1 MVANVGNTI
10 LGTFNA
16 VQNASLNRERIANA
30 RLEREQNQL
39 KFRQLEDLDAHD
51 TLIKSGTQ
59 NGYID
64 STQGFKLN
72 QETLFNDLNG
82 DDQGRR
88 ELAVAF
94 ATGVANRLNK
104 NDPFTTT
111 GMEKNANGKFIIT
124 GRNPDGSPAP
134 ITDNGTA
141 DDNDLVTQFDPE
153 GIIAS
158 VNTIYNGRI
167 LPRSSVDPV
176 IYKQWNIGGDAIG
189 TAIDAAEATGSN
201 TAGRDAVSVINQAS
215 DDAEAVNVANQI
227 TAGLGGKVPEPTET
241 EPVEEPEEVE
251 PLLLNATRDQKRN
264 IERLR
269 MMVAR
274 GEKNSA
280 TTTNPAYAKRLEQ
293 QKAEL
298 AALEQ
303 EVNDTPTGRLESGE
317 QRRYASLDKRIAN
330 LSKTLEGKDT
340 SKGIAA
346 TQASTLAKLTSERDA
361 LVGKARE
368 LANPPA
374 PEVLAVAAAA
384 DEATGGDPNKLSK
397 NVPQVSQSDAQ
408 AVAKSAQDAGVRTP
422 ADIVKLGP
430 RQRTA
435 LIASVLAYTPRPQ
448 RDAVFNSFVNY
459 LDTGSPSTST
469 KDALTASTSAARLQF
484 EMANKKQANANLF
497 SENVGKVGKLYTQ
510 PIIRGTWDEEE
521 GEFIKPTQDAV
532 EAANGLSN
540 LAAQAKFG
548 GSLSVAAASQYL
560 NSVIPYLVAEGKET
574 SDGFFGAMADI
585 FRDDAQ
591 FQIGN
596 MADLVVVQYETRKD
610 GETVPIR
617 LKFKNPAGGM
627 YKEELT
633 WKELTSRAGSG
644 TANAID
650 LAYRKRLE
658 AESKQQ

>member
-16 VQNASLNRERIANA
+16 VQNASLKRERIANA

-72 QETLFNDLNG
+72 TDRITQDLNSSDENIRTQAQDFSLG
-82 DDQGRR
+82 I
-88 ELAVAF
+88 L
-94 ATGVANRLNK
+94 NRSNRK
-104 NDPFTTT
+104 DPFTVT
-111 GMEKNANGKFIIT
+111 GLEKNSETGKYIMT
-124 GRNPDGSPAP
+124 GRNPDGSSAP
-134 ITDNGTA
+134 ITENGTA
-141 DDNDLVTQFDPE
+141 DDNDIVSQFDPE
-153 GIIAS
+153 ALMGA
-158 VNTIYNGRI
+158 VGTVYRGRI

-176 IYKQWNIGGDAIG
+176 IYQQYNAVAGPAIG
-189 TAIDAAEATGSN
+189 AALDAAEATGIN
-201 TAGRDAVSVINQAS
+201 TATRETIGVINAAA
-215 DDAEAVNVANQI
+215 DDTEAANIANQI
-227 TAGLGGKVPEPTET
+227 TTDLGGKVPEPTET

-269 MMVAR
+269 RMVAF
-274 GEKNSA
+274 GEKNPA
-280 TTTNPAYAKRLEQ
+280 TQTNPVYAKRLEQ

-317 QRRYASLDKRIAN
+317 QRRYASLNKRIAN
-330 LSKTLEGKDT
+330 LNKTLEGKDT
-340 SKGIAA
+340 TEGIAA
-346 TQASTLAKLTSERDA
+346 TQARTLAKLTSERDA
-361 LVGKARE
+361 LVGQARE

-435 LIASVLAYTPRPQ
+435 LIASVLAYTPEPQ

-459 LDTGSPSTST
+459 LDTGSPRTSA

-484 EMANKKQANANLF
+484 EMANKKQSNADTFTN
-497 SENVGKVGKLYTQ
+497 NVQEINKLYTQ
-510 PIIRGTWDEEE
+510 PIIRGTWNEEDR
-521 GEFIKPTQDAV
+521 EFIAPTQDAI
-532 EAANGLSN
+532 EAATQLRN
-540 LAAQAKFG
+540 LAASAKFG
-548 GSLSVAAASQYL
+548 GSSGVAAANQYL
-560 NSVIPYLVAEGKET
+560 NSIMPLLIAEGKQT
-574 SDGFFGAMADI
+574 GDGFFGAIADI
-585 FRDDAQ
+585 FRDDARLQ
-591 FQIGN
+591 VGN
-596 MADLVVVQYETRKD
+596 MADLVVVQYKN
-610 GETVPIR
+610 GEPVK
-617 LKFKNPAGGM
+617 LKFKNPEDGL
-627 YKEELT
+627 YEEELT
-633 WKELTSRAGSG
+633 WKELSKITDSATR
-644 TANAID
+644 NAID

-658 AESKQQ
+658 AESKQ

>member
-72 QETLFNDLNG
+72 TDRITQDLNSSDENIRTQAQDFSLG
-82 DDQGRR
+82 I
-88 ELAVAF
+88 L
-94 ATGVANRLNK
+94 NRSNRK
-104 NDPFTTT
+104 DPFTVT
-111 GMEKNANGKFIIT
+111 GLEKNSETGKYIMT
-124 GRNPDGSPAP
+124 GRNPDGSSAP
-134 ITDNGTA
+134 ITEKGTA
-141 DDNDLVTQFDPE
+141 EANDIVSQFDPE
-153 GIIAS
+153 ALMGA
-158 VNTIYNGRI
+158 VGTVYRGRI

-176 IYKQWNIGGDAIG
+176 IYQQYNAVAGPAIG
-189 TAIDAAEATGSN
+189 AALDAAEATGIN
-201 TAGRDAVSVINQAS
+201 TATRETIGVINAAA
-215 DDAEAVNVANQI
+215 DDTEAANIANQI
-227 TAGLGGKVPEPTET
+227 TTDLGGEAPKPTET
-241 EPVEEPEEVE
+241 EPVEESEEVE

-274 GEKNSA
+274 GEKNPA
-280 TTTNPAYAKRLEQ
+280 TQTNPAYAKRLEQ

-317 QRRYASLDKRIAN
+317 QRRYASLNKRIAN
-330 LSKTLEGKDT
+330 LNKTLEGKDT
-340 SKGIAA
+340 TQGIAA
-346 TQASTLAKLTSERDA
+346 TQARTLAKLTSERDA
-361 LVGKARE
+361 LVGQARE

-435 LIASVLAYTPRPQ
+435 LIASVLAYTPKSQ
-448 RDAVFNSFVNY
+448 RNDVFKSFVNY

-469 KDALTASTSAARLQF
+469 KDALTASTSAG
-484 EMANKKQANANLF
+484 NLRRGLATDRRAAADQY
-497 SENVGKVGKLYTQ
+497 SKDVATVGSDYVA
-510 PIIRGTWDEEE
+510 PIVNGVWNEEDR
-521 GEFIKPTQDAV
+521 EFIAPTQDARV
-532 EAANGLSN
+532 AATQLRS
-540 LAAQAKFG
+540 LAATAKQG
-548 GSLSVAAASQYL
+548 GSLGLAAASQYL
-560 NSVIPYLVAEGKET
+560 NGIMPLLIAEGKQT
-574 SDGFFGAMADI
+574 GDGFFGRIADI
-585 FRDDAQ
+585 FRDDATL
-591 FQIGN
+591 QIGN
-596 MADLVVVQYETRKD
+596 MADLIVVQYDGKD
-610 GETVPIR
+610 PLR
-617 LKFKNPAGGM
+617 LKFKDPAGGFLE
-627 YKEELT
+627 EELT
-633 WKELTSRAGSG
+633 WKELSKVADSATR
-644 TANAID
+644 NAID
-650 LAYRKRLE
+650 LAYKKRLE

>member
-72 QETLFNDLNG
+72 TDRITQDLNSSDENIRTQAQDFSLG
-82 DDQGRR
+82 I
-88 ELAVAF
+88 L
-94 ATGVANRLNK
+94 NRSNRK
-104 NDPFTTT
+104 DPFTVT
-111 GMEKNANGKFIIT
+111 GLEKNSETGKYIMT
-124 GRNPDGSPAP
+124 GRNPDGSSAP
-134 ITDNGTA
+134 ITENGTA
-141 DDNDLVTQFDPE
+141 DDNDIVSQFDPE
-153 GIIAS
+153 ALMGA
-158 VNTIYNGRI
+158 VGTVYRGRI

-176 IYKQWNIGGDAIG
+176 IYQQYNAVAGPAIG
-189 TAIDAAEATGSN
+189 AALDAAEATGIN
-201 TAGRDAVSVINQAS
+201 TATRETIGVINAAA
-215 DDAEAVNVANQI
+215 DDTEAANIANQI
-227 TAGLGGKVPEPTET
+227 TTDLGGKVPEPTET

-269 MMVAR
+269 RMVAF
-274 GEKNSA
+274 GEKNPA
-280 TTTNPAYAKRLEQ
+280 TQTNPVYAKRLEQ

-317 QRRYASLDKRIAN
+317 QRRYASLNKRIAN
-330 LSKTLEGKDT
+330 LNKTLEGKDT
-340 SKGIAA
+340 TEGIAA
-346 TQASTLAKLTSERDA
+346 TQARTLAKLTSERDA
-361 LVGKARE
+361 LVGQARE

-435 LIASVLAYTPRPQ
+435 LIASVLAYTPEPQ

-459 LDTGSPSTST
+459 LDTGSPRTSA

-484 EMANKKQANANLF
+484 EMANKKQSNADTFTN
-497 SENVGKVGKLYTQ
+497 NVQEINKLYTQ
-510 PIIRGTWDEEE
+510 PIIRGTWNEEDR
-521 GEFIKPTQDAV
+521 EFIAPTQDAI
-532 EAANGLSN
+532 EAATQLRN
-540 LAAQAKFG
+540 LAASAKFG
-548 GSLSVAAASQYL
+548 GSSGVAAANQYL
-560 NSVIPYLVAEGKET
+560 NSIMPLLIAEGKQT
-574 SDGFFGAMADI
+574 GDGFFGAIADI
-585 FRDDAQ
+585 FRDDARLQ
-591 FQIGN
+591 VGN
-596 MADLVVVQYETRKD
+596 MADLVVVQYKN
-610 GETVPIR
+610 GEPVK
-617 LKFKNPAGGM
+617 LKFKNPEDGL
-627 YKEELT
+627 YEEELT
-633 WKELTSRAGSG
+633 WKELSKITDSATR
-644 TANAID
+644 NAID

-658 AESKQQ
+658 AESKQ

>member
-111 GMEKNANGKFIIT
+111 GMEKNENGKFIIT

-176 IYKQWNIGGDAIG
+176 VYKQWNIGGDAIG

-201 TAGRDAVSVINQAS
+201 TASRDAVSVINQAS
-215 DDAEAVNVANQI
+215 DDTEAVNVANQI
-227 TAGLGGKVPEPTET
+227 TAGLGGKAPEPTEA

-274 GEKNSA
+274 GEKNPA
-280 TTTNPAYAKRLEQ
+280 TQTNPAYAKRLEQ

-317 QRRYASLDKRIAN
+317 QRRYASLNKRIAN
-330 LSKTLEGKDT
+330 LNKTLEGKDT
-340 SKGIAA
+340 TQGIAA

-368 LANPPA
+368 LANPPP
-374 PEVLAVAAAA
+374 PEVENVASQV
-384 DEATGGDPNKLSK
+384 EQTTGGDLNEIAK
-397 NVPQVSQSDAQ
+397 NPPKVSQSEAKVIAENAQ
-408 AVAKSAQDAGVRTP
+408 AAGVRTP

-430 RQRTA
+430 KQRIA
-435 LIASVLAYTPRPQ
+435 LIASIAAYEP
-448 RDAVFNSFVNY
+448 NSETRLKLMTAMGNY
-459 LDTGSPSTST
+459 LGTGNPGTSA
-469 KDALTASTSAARLQF
+469 KDALTASTSAARLRF
-484 EMANKKQANANLF
+484 EMANKRQANADLL
-497 SENVGKVGKLYTQ
+497 SKNVGEVGKLYTQ

-521 GEFIKPTQDAV
+521 REFIKPTQDAV
-532 EAANGLSN
+532 EAANGLRN
-540 LAAQAKFG
+540 LAAQAKLG

-560 NSVIPYLVAEGKET
+560 NAVIPYLVAEGKET

-596 MADLVVVQYETRKD
+596 MADLVVVQYENN
-610 GETVPIR
+610 EPIR
-617 LKFKNPAGGM
+617 LKFENPAGGL
-627 YKEELT
+627 YEEELT
-633 WKELTSRAGSG
+633 WKELTSRAGSD

-650 LAYRKRLE
+650 LAYKKRLE

>member
-51 TLIKSGTQ
+51 TLIRSGTQ

-72 QETLFNDLNG
+72 RETLFADLTG
-82 DDQGRR
+82 EDQGRR
-88 ELAVAF
+88 ELAASF

-104 NDPFTTT
+104 NDPFTMT
-111 GMEKNANGKFIIT
+111 GMEKNENGKFIMT

-134 ITDNGTA
+134 VTDNGTA

-153 GIIAS
+153 GIVSS

-176 IYKQWNIGGDAIG
+176 VYKQWNIAGDAIG
-189 TAIDAAEATGSN
+189 AAIDTAEATGSK
-201 TAGRDAVSVINQAS
+201 TASRDALGVINQS
-215 DDAEAVNVANQI
+215 GNDAEAMNVANQI
-227 TAGLGGKVPEPTET
+227 TTGLGGKAPEPKET
-241 EPVEEPEEVE
+241 EPVEEPEAVE

-269 MMVAR
+269 MVVAR
-274 GEKNSA
+274 GEKNPA
-280 TTTNPAYAKRLEQ
+280 TQTNPTYAKRLEK

-317 QRRYASLDKRIAN
+317 QRRYAALNKRIAN
-330 LSKTLEGKDT
+330 LNRTLEGKDT

-346 TQASTLAKLTSERDA
+346 TQAGTLAKLTKERDA

-368 LANPPA
+368 LANPLP
-374 PEVLAVAAAA
+374 PEVENVANQV
-384 DEATGGDPNKLSK
+384 EETTGGDLNEIAK
-397 NVPQVSQSDAQ
+397 NPPKVSQSEAQ
-408 AVAKSAQDAGVRTP
+408 AIAKSAQDAGVRTP

-430 RQRTA
+430 RQRIA
-435 LIASVLAYTPRPQ
+435 LIASIAAYTPEARRVATVQ
-448 RDAVFNSFVNY
+448 AFANY
-459 LDTGSPSTST
+459 LETSNPGT
-469 KDALTASTSAARLQF
+469 SGKDALTARTSAGTLRRGLRNDARTAADQYSTDV
-484 EMANKKQANANLF
+484 AT
-497 SENVGKVGKLYTQ
+497 VGKDYVA
-510 PIIRGTWDEEE
+510 PIVNGVWNEEDR
-521 GEFIKPTQDAV
+521 EFIAPTQDARV
-532 EAANGLSN
+532 AATQLRS
-540 LAAQAKFG
+540 LAATAKQG
-548 GSLSVAAASQYL
+548 GSLGLAAANEYL
-560 NSVIPYLVAEGKET
+560 NGIMPLLIAEGKQT
-574 SDGFFGAMADI
+574 GDGFFGRIADI
-585 FRDDAQ
+585 FRDDANL
-591 FQIGN
+591 QIGN
-596 MADLVVVQYETRKD
+596 MADLIVVEYDGKD
-610 GETVPIR
+610 PIR
-617 LKFKNPAGGM
+617 LKFEDPAGGL
-627 YKEELT
+627 YEEELT
-633 WKELTSRAGSG
+633 WKELAKVADSATR
-644 TANAID
+644 NAID